1 MEVMTSILFFLI
13 QLRTT
18 MHKLLKLALL
28 LSLLTLSAHA
38 QPADIQA
45 DKNERGKLNMSMVIS
60 GGVSLGAYEAGY
72 NWAMIKM
79 LSEIRD
85 NGKLIEPDLRSVA
98 GASAGSINALLSAMY
113 WCQEKSAPLNNIDDN
128 LFYETWV
135 NLGIEDLVID
145 GKDPTNKNSLFTRR
159 GLEEKGETII
169 KHLKKP
175 IFRKGCE
182 VPMGVSVTKVRPIVE
197 NISGIKVKNQ
207 NFSVP
212 LLFKVKNGQG
222 IVENKEL
229 PKSTAFYL
237 SIPGIEKDRQKLV
250 NLLFASGAFP
260 GAFQQV
266 KLDYRYKGKNH
277 SHYFVDGGI
286 YDNVPLDLA
295 IALDSNA
302 SHFLFMDPSNIRK
315 EIMVDESEVAEAEPV
330 GFITTN
336 LIPVFSSFGIMQ
348 SMKLYDAINKNFR
361 EDSNKTLILSSRHHP
376 ITGKFLGH
384 FGAFLDQNFRIYD
397 YYVGVYDAIYH
408 LAESLKKRNLKY
420 AAYSQTALMNN
431 LKTRLGLDSKPEAL
445 AAYKLFLYT
454 EFNDT
459 KPKTTDRFSAIY
471 NSFNITK
478 PNELRYDNAEFKTFL
493 IKLDMNYLK
502 TPKKSFLSY
511 AKKDIDNWEKR
522 PLRFIVNRITTLEN
536 DRAEIYPD
544 HAGIATMTSVGA
556 WVASSSIKDKNGFH
570 FLPLDVPQDEG
581 KEGLRTAL
589 RLLPGEI
596 ATDLANGGTSFGYT
610 ALYYDHKMPFI
621 DGLEGKASYIIG
633 DNVSNFARA
642 DVSVFKEYDGFIK
655 FGAGASFFGDTEGSF
670 YKRDSAFG
678 VNTYV
683 DIVDIFR
690 LSYVYRDGDSNQ
702 IENNYLYFGIENI
715 PSLIYWLNR

>member
-1 MEVMTSILFFLI
+1 MHIFF
-13 QLRTT
+13 
-18 MHKLLKLALL
+18 K
-28 LSLLTLSAHA
+28 LTLLFSFLTLTLHA
-38 QPADIQA
+38 EPELTEPV
-45 DKNERGKLNMSMVIS
+45 ERGKLNLSMVIS

-85 NGKLIEPDLRSVA
+85 NGKLVEPDLRSVA

-113 WCQEKSAPLNNIDDN
+113 WCQKDSVPLHNSIDDN

-135 NLGIEDLVID
+135 NLGIEDLVIK
-145 GKDPTNKNSLFTRR
+145 GKDPTNKNSLFTRK
-159 GLEEKGETII
+159 GLEKKGEII
-169 KHLKKP
+169 IEHLKKP

-182 VPMGVSVTKVRPIVE
+182 VPLGVSVTKVRPIVE

-212 LLFKVKNGQG
+212 LIFKSKNGRG

-266 KLDYRYKGKNH
+266 KLDYAYKGKKH
-277 SHYFVDGGI
+277 SHYFIDGGL

-295 IALDSNA
+295 IALDHNA

-315 EIMVDESEVAEAEPV
+315 EIITNEEDAPEELPI

-361 EDSNKTLILSSRHHP
+361 EDSNKTLILSSRYHP

-397 YYVGVYDAIYH
+397 YYVGVYDSIYH
-408 LAESLKKRNLKY
+408 LAESLKRRNKKF
-420 AAYSQTALMNN
+420 AGFTQVELMNK
-431 LKTRLGLDSKPEAL
+431 LKSRLGLDSNPEAL
-445 AAYKLFLYT
+445 AAYKLFLHT
-454 EFNDT
+454 EFHHS
-459 KPKTTDRFSAIY
+459 KPKTKDRFSAIY
-471 NSFNITK
+471 NSFNIQK
-478 PNELRYDNAEFKTFL
+478 PNEKRYDNDEFKSFL
-493 IKLDMNYLK
+493 MKLDMHYLK
-502 TPKKSFLSY
+502 KSPDSFIVK
-511 AKKDIDNWEKR
+511 AKKDIDNWYKR
-522 PLRFIVNRITTLEN
+522 PIRFIVNRITTLEN
-536 DRAEIYPD
+536 DRAEVYEN
-544 HAGIATMTSVGA
+544 HQGIATMANIGA
-556 WVASSSIKDKNGFH
+556 WAGAS
-570 FLPLDVPQDEG
+570 FLKKKEGLQIAPLDVPHDEG
-581 KEGLRTAL
+581 LESFRTAL
-589 RLLPGEI
+589 RFLPGEV
-596 ATDLANGGTSFGYT
+596 ATDLSNGGMSLGYT
-610 ALYYDHKMPFI
+610 ALYYKNMDFLSA
-621 DGLEGKASYIIG
+621 LEAKASYVIA
-633 DNVSNFARA
+633 DKTSNFVRVDFNA
-642 DVSVFKEYDGFIK
+642 FKEYDDTFK
-655 FGAGASFFGDTEGSF
+655 FGGGISFFGDMEGSF
-670 YKRDSAFG
+670 YKKDSAFG
-678 VNTYV
+678 LNTYV

-690 LSYVYRDGDSNQ
+690 LTYVYRVGDHVDH
-702 IENNYLYFGIENI
+702 NYLYFGIENI

>member
-1 MEVMTSILFFLI
+1 MLTFFKITFLFSFLI
-13 QLRTT
+13 
-18 MHKLLKLALL
+18 
-28 LSLLTLSAHA
+28 LSLHA
-38 QPADIQA
+38 EPE
-45 DKNERGKLNMSMVIS
+45 KNTREKLNLSMIIS

-79 LSEIRD
+79 LSKIRD
-85 NGKLIEPDLRSVA
+85 EHGQLVEPVLSSVA

-113 WCQEKSAPLNNIDDN
+113 WCQKESVPLHNTVEDN

-135 NLGIEDLVID
+135 NLGIEDLVIR

-175 IFRKGCE
+175 IFRKDCE
-182 VPMGVSVTKVRPIVE
+182 VPLGVSVTKVRPIVE

-212 LLFKVKNGQG
+212 LVFKEKNGRG
-222 IVENKEL
+222 IVENNEL
-229 PKSTAFYL
+229 PPSTAFHL

-277 SHYFVDGGI
+277 SHYFIDGGL

-295 IALDSNA
+295 IELNHDAT
-302 SHFLFMDPSNIRK
+302 HFLFMDPSNIRK
-315 EIMVDESEVAEAEPV
+315 EIVLDEIDAPEELPV

-361 EDSNKTLILSSRHHP
+361 EDSDKTLILSSRYHP

-384 FGAFLDQNFRIYD
+384 FGAFLDVNFREYD

-408 LAESLKKRNLKY
+408 LAESLKKRNKRF
-420 AAYSQTALMNN
+420 ANISQVKLMNR
-431 LKTRLGLDSKPEAL
+431 LKTRLGLAKVPEAL
-445 AAYKLFLYT
+445 AAYKLFLNT
-454 EFNDT
+454 EFYHK
-459 KPKTTDRFSAIY
+459 KPKTTDKFSSIY
-471 NSFNITK
+471 NAFNIK
-478 PNELRYDNAEFKTFL
+478 LPNEKRYENDEFKSFL
-493 IKLDMNYLK
+493 IKLNMHYLK
-502 TPKKSFLSY
+502 KSPDSFIVK
-511 AKKDIDNWEKR
+511 AKKDIDNWHKR
-522 PLRFIVNRITTLEN
+522 PMRFIVNRITTLEN
-536 DRAEIYPD
+536 DRAEVYEN
-544 HAGIATMTSVGA
+544 HQGIATMTNIGA
-556 WVASSSIKDKNGFH
+556 WAGAT
-570 FLPLDVPQDEG
+570 FLKKKEGLQIAPLDVPHDEG
-581 KEGLRTAL
+581 LEGFRTAL
-589 RLLPGEI
+589 RFIPGEI
-596 ATDLANGGTSFGYT
+596 ATDLSNGGMSLGYS
-610 ALYYDHKMPFI
+610 ALYYKNMEFLS
-621 DGLEGKASYIIG
+621 GLEAKASFVIA
-633 DNVSNFARA
+633 DKTSNFARV
-642 DVSVFKEYDGFIK
+642 DVNVFKEYDDTFK
-655 FGAGASFFGDTEGSF
+655 FGGGLSFFGDMEGGF
-670 YKRDSAFG
+670 CKQKSAFG
-678 VNTYV
+678 LNAYV

-690 LSYVYRDGDSNQ
+690 LTYIYRSGDKDKVDK
-702 IENNYLYFGIENI
+702 NYLYFGIENI

>member
-1 MEVMTSILFFLI
+1 MY
-13 QLRTT
+13 
-18 MHKLLKLALL
+18 KLLKL
-28 LSLLTLSAHA
+28 SLIFSLFTLTLHA
-38 QPADIQA
+38 QPQEQ
-45 DKNERGKLNMSMVIS
+45 EREKLNLSMVLS
-60 GGVSLGAYEAGY
+60 GGVSLGAYQSGY

-79 LSEIRD
+79 LSKMRD
-85 NGKLIEPDLRSVA
+85 EGKLLEPDLRSIA
-98 GASAGSINALLSAMY
+98 GASAGSINSLLSAMY
-113 WCQEKSAPLNNIDDN
+113 WCQKDSVPLHNSVDDN

-135 NLGIEDLVID
+135 NLGIEDLVIK

-159 GLEEKGETII
+159 GLQEKGDTII
-169 KHLKKP
+169 EHLKKP

-182 VPMGVSVTKVRPIVE
+182 VPLGVSVTKVRPIVE

-212 LLFKVKNGQG
+212 LVFKEKNGQG
-222 IVENKEL
+222 IVENTEL
-229 PKSTAFYL
+229 PKSTAFYI

-266 KLDYRYKGKNH
+266 KLDYKYKGGKY
-277 SHYFVDGGI
+277 SHYFIDGGL

-295 IALDSNA
+295 IALDQNA

-315 EIMVDESEVAEAEPV
+315 EIVVDETDAPEELPV

-361 EDSNKTLILSSRHHP
+361 EDSTKKLILSSRYHP

-384 FGAFLDQNFRIYD
+384 FGAFLDQNFRTYD

-408 LAESLKKRNLKY
+408 LATALKKNYEIY
-420 AAYSQTALMNN
+420 AVYSKVQLMNR
-431 LKTRLGLDSKPEAL
+431 LKTRLGLDNNPEAL
-445 AAYKLFLYT
+445 AAYKLFLNT
-454 EFNDT
+454 EFNHI

-471 NSFNITK
+471 NSFDIEK
-478 PNELRYDNAEFKTFL
+478 PNEKRYSNDEFKSFL
-493 IKLDMNYLK
+493 TKLDMHYLK
-502 TPKKSFLSY
+502 TSENSFLAY
-511 AKKDIDNWEKR
+511 AKEDIDNWYKR

-544 HAGIATMTSVGA
+544 HAGIATITSIGA
-556 WVASSSIKDKNGFH
+556 WTASSSLKDKNGFH

-581 KEGLRTAL
+581 LENFRTAL
-589 RLLPGEI
+589 RLLPNEI
-596 ATDLANGGTSFGYT
+596 TTDLNNGGMSLGYS
-610 ALYYDHKMPFI
+610 AFYYNDKMPFI
-621 DGLEGKASYIIG
+621 DGAETKASYIIA
-633 DNVSNFARA
+633 DKTANFMRIDLSA
-642 DVSVFKEYDGFIK
+642 FKEYDDFIK
-655 FGAGASFFGDTEGSF
+655 FGGGASFFGDMEGSF
-670 YKRDSAFG
+670 YKRESAFG
-678 VNTYV
+678 ANAYV

-690 LSYVYRDGDSNQ
+690 LTYVYRDGDKDK
-702 IENNYLYFGIENI
+702 IDHNYLYFGIENV